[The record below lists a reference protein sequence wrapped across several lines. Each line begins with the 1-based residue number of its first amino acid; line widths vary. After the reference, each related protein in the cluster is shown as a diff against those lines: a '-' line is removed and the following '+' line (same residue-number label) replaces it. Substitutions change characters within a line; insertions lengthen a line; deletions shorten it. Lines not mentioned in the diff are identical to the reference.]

1 MNKIARGKYQEWL
14 EQDNLLMI
22 EGWARQGLTDEQ
34 IAKNIGISKV
44 TFYDWLKKYP
54 NISNSLKRGK
64 APVDFEVENALLKR
78 AIGFE
83 YEETETIIEEIDG
96 KQKKRVK
103 KIKKVALPET
113 SAIIFWLKNRKP
125 EQWRKLNPV
134 VEAKL
139 EAETEKLLKEA
150 KTLETS
156 QEDKI
161 AELFD
166 IVDGEINE
174 SK

>member
-54 NISNSLKRGK
+54 NISNSLKKGK

-125 EQWRKLNPV
+125 EQWRKMNSV
-134 VEAKL
+134 VENKL
-139 EAETEKLLKEA
+139 RAETEKLLKEA
-150 KTLETS
+150 KTLETKK
-156 QEDKI
+156 EDKLDIYI
-161 AELFD
+161 AK
-166 IVDGEINE
+166 VDGELDEFI
-174 SK
+174 

>member
-1 MNKIARGKYQEWL
+1 MNNIARGKYQEWL

-34 IAKNIGISKV
+34 IAKNMAVGLSTLKE
-44 TFYDWLKKYP
+44 WKKKYP
-54 NISNSLKRGK
+54 AISDSLKRGK

-103 KIKKVALPET
+103 RIKKVALPET

-125 EQWRKLNPV
+125 EQWRKFNPV
-134 VEAKL
+134 VEAKIK
-139 EAETEKLLKEA
+139 AETQSLLKDTEVA
-150 KTLETS
+150 PSEN
-156 QEDKI
+156 I
-161 AELFD
+161 V
-166 IVDGEINE
+166 IVDRWDDE
-174 SK
+174 

>member
-1 MNKIARGKYQEWL
+1 MTSIAKGKYHEWL

-103 KIKKVALPET
+103 RIKKVALPET

-125 EQWRKLNPV
+125 EQWRKFNPV
-134 VEAKL
+134 VEAKIK
-139 EAETEKLLKEA
+139 AETQALLKDTEV
-150 KTLETS
+150 TPSEN
-156 QEDKI
+156 I
-161 AELFD
+161 I
-166 IVDGEINE
+166 IVDRWDDE
-174 SK
+174 

>member
-1 MNKIARGKYQEWL
+1 MLNCWEVTSIAKGKYHEWL

-103 KIKKVALPET
+103 RIKKVALPET

-125 EQWRKLNPV
+125 EHRW
-134 VEAKL
+134 
-139 EAETEKLLKEA
+139 
-150 KTLETS
+150 
-156 QEDKI
+156 ED
-161 AELFD
+161 E
-166 IVDGEINE
+166 
-174 SK
+174 

>member
-64 APVDFEVENALLKR
+64 APVDFEVENALFKR

-125 EQWRKLNPV
+125 EQWRKFNPV
-134 VEAKL
+134 VEAKIK
-139 EAETEKLLKEA
+139 AETQALLKDTEV
-150 KTLETS
+150 KPSEN
-156 QEDKI
+156 I
-161 AELFD
+161 I
-166 IVDGEINE
+166 IVDRWEDE
-174 SK
+174 

>member
-1 MNKIARGKYQEWL
+1 MIKIAKGKYQEWL
-14 EQDNLLMI
+14 EQDSLLMI

-34 IAKNIGISKV
+34 IAKNMGIGLTTLKQWKKKYRPIW
-44 TFYDWLKKYP
+44 TALKK
-54 NISNSLKRGK
+54 GK

-125 EQWRKLNPV
+125 EQWRKFNPV
-134 VEAKL
+134 VEAKIK
-139 EAETEKLLKEA
+139 AETQSLLKDTEVA
-150 KTLETS
+150 SSEN
-156 QEDKI
+156 I
-161 AELFD
+161 I
-166 IVDGEINE
+166 IVDRWEDE
-174 SK
+174 